1 MPPNALITA
10 LFVLLLGLI
19 VYAVILVMPASMT
32 MTVVL
37 LLALLVLAAIV
48 YVIHQRVQKI
58 VKWILG
64 TPMGQPGQAAGGVA
78 IWIKMSSFARGA
90 TVSGSD
96 PDGTKPVDPPPD
108 L

>member
-1 MPPNALITA
+1 MPPNALISA

-37 LLALLVLAAIV
+37 ILALLVLAAIV

-58 VKWILG
+58 VTWIHG

-78 IWIKMSSFARGA
+78 RWIKWSSFAQGV
-90 TVSGSD
+90 TVGGSD